1 MKRLLGLLGVGAMVG
16 ALTMV
21 PVSVASAAAGAITG
35 VNKIVVIYE
44 ENHSFDN
51 LYGLWGDVNG
61 QHVNGLGDA
70 TAAQKT
76 QIAQDGS
83 AYGCLLQL
91 DVNLDTTNGSKYGT
105 TSVAGS
111 TAPSCANQTGPNTYP

>member
-1 MKRLLGLLGVGAMVG
+1 MKRLLGGVGMAAMVG
-16 ALTMV
+16 ALTIV
-21 PVSVASAAAGAITG
+21 PVSVASAATGAIPG

-76 QIAQDGS
+76 QVGQDG
-83 AYGCLLQL
+83 AAFPCLLQN

-105 TSVAGS
+105 T
-111 TAPSCANQTGPNTYP
+111 P